1 MATQQEIERL
11 AVVETEV
18 KNVKADVKEIKDT
31 QTAEFAK
38 LNTKIDGL
46 DKKFAAKWVQ
56 SAMTFV
62 IGLII
67 AAVLTAW
74 LAFVII
80 KPNTTTVN
88 KTVNNE
94 TSTSVP
100 ADSGSTSTTS
110 SSSTTTTPAQGSSES
125 GTNGGVQVELPKI
138 TP

>member
-1 MATQQEIERL
+1 MATQHEIERL

-18 KNVKADVKEIKDT
+18 KNVKADVQYIKTT

-56 SAMTFV
+56 SAVTFV

-74 LAFVII
+74 LAFVVI
-80 KPNTTTVN
+80 KPNQTPQTTNPTSQS
-88 KTVNNE
+88 TGT
-94 TSTSVP
+94 TST
-100 ADSGSTSTTS
+100 GSTPSANANASAQSTPSNPTDTQS
-110 SSSTTTTPAQGSSES
+110 SSS
-125 GTNGGVQVELPKI
+125 GGLLDSVPKV
-138 TP
+138 TQ

>member
-56 SAMTFV
+56 SAVTFV

-100 ADSGSTSTTS
+100 ADSGSTFSFRLQALYNKLKFYYND
-110 SSSTTTTPAQGSSES
+110 PGS
-125 GTNGGVQVELPKI
+125 GFK
-138 TP
+138 